1 MRSDSGGFLKWL
13 VIATIALVLCICTAK
28 AMEYVGSVKRFTK
41 GMESNWSGGLKRIV
55 TLYDYN
61 GKVLKQWYGKIDM
74 SESEIE
80 SDFIVDGRRVIIH
93 GGIVVVEEEK

>member
-1 MRSDSGGFLKWL
+1 MRNDGFLKWL
-13 VIATIALVLCICTAK
+13 VIAIISLVLCVCTAK
-28 AMEYVGSVKRFTK
+28 ATEYVGSVKRFTK
-41 GMESNWSGGLKRIV
+41 GVESNWSGGLKRIV

-80 SDFIVDGRRVIIH
+80 TDFIVDGRRVIIH
-93 GGIVVVEEEK
+93 NGIVVIEEEK

>member
-1 MRSDSGGFLKWL
+1 MRSDSSGFLKWL
-13 VIATIALVLCICTAK
+13 IIAVIVLVLCVCTAK
-28 AMEYVGSVKRFTK
+28 ATEYVGSVKRFTK